1 MGLNC
6 CSTTIF
12 FRGGGFHD
20 LGQQLEQQYL
30 GQLVR
35 IILSP
40 NHSSN
45 LLDEKSVAYRPFL
58 VAHRR
63 ESIYLASNPPL
74 TAPFPPL
81 TARSPLLTDMSQ
93 HIWLLNTFFH
103 GDSHEV
109 LYCRATCFSFL
120 CSLCHARS
128 LCNRTFLQVIGDRR
142 KISEKHHVIDYCDTV
157 QRNRVVNRA
166 DQACLLAFD
175 ALTSQAFPAFNG
187 HVVVIK
193 FGLGETQ

>member
-6 CSTTIF
+6 CSTIIF
-12 FRGGGFHD
+12 LVGGFHD
-20 LGQQLEQQYL
+20 LGQQLEQQHL

-35 IILSP
+35 IILCP

-45 LLDEKSVAYRPFL
+45 LLDKESAAYRPFL

-63 ESIYLASNPPL
+63 ESIYLAPNPPL
-74 TAPFPPL
+74 TAPFLPL

-93 HIWLLNTFFH
+93 HIKKKQKKGH
-103 GDSHEV
+103 SHEV
-109 LYCRATCFSFL
+109 LYCHATCLGFL
-120 CSLCHARS
+120 CSFCHARS
-128 LCNRTFLQVIGDRR
+128 LCNRTFLQVIGDRS

-157 QRNRVVNRA
+157 QRNRGVNRA

-175 ALTSQAFPAFNG
+175 ALTSQAFPAYNCHF
-187 HVVVIK
+187 VVIR
-193 FGLGETQ
+193 FGLGETL